1 MKTIITLLILASTY
15 AYGQTLRSDKELNK
29 DQPSHCLSGQIT
41 FIDSLGNKIDSTYNH
56 LDIILNNG
64 KDILKLEQLYNPNLT
79 VQVKKNPYGIV
90 SRAEY
95 CLKCLKKSIKIID
108 SVDVNQDGT
117 KEVIIFREWH
127 CSASPPEFHPYGVG
141 TETES
146 SSQYEVW
153 DIKSKKQLFKVKNWL
168 STSITVST
176 NVGYYDGYRFDVK
189 VSKNGDFYLSNLTK
203 ENCGFEMGKYKYNS
217 EKEEYIKE

>member
-1 MKTIITLLILASTY
+1 MKTIVILFLVFSISGTP
-15 AYGQTLRSDKELNK
+15 Q
-29 DQPSHCLSGQIT
+29 CLSTDIV
-41 FIDSLGNKIDSTYNH
+41 FIDSVGKVMDSIDNN
-56 LDIILNNG
+56 LDFILNNRE
-64 KDILKLEQLYNPNLT
+64 DTLKLEQLYNPNLKD
-79 VQVKKNPYGIV
+79 QIKNNPYGLV

-95 CLKCLKKSIKIID
+95 CLNCLKKDIKIIET
-108 SVDVNQDGT
+108 VDLNQDGT

-176 NVGYYDGYRFDVK
+176 NVGYSDGYRFDVK
-189 VSKNGDFYLSNLTK
+189 VSKSGAIYLSNPTK